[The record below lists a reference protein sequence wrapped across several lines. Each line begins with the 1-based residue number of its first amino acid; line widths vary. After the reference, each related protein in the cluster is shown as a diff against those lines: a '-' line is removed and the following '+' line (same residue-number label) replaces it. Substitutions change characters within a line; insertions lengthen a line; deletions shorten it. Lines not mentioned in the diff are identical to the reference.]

1 MTVTPLPE
9 RPNLEQLKRQ
19 AKDLLR
25 SARAGDATALARF
38 RILPA
43 FTRATDADLTRRPLA
58 LHDAQSVVAR
68 EHGFDSWNG
77 LRERVEELTLEFG
90 AAVEMFIQAA
100 TDGRADRAE
109 RLLALHPRIARANF
123 TTQLL
128 LGDAA
133 GVDAQLAGHAELAT
147 ARGGPRD
154 WEPLH
159 YVCQTAVGARSGE
172 REAGLVAIARRLI
185 ALGADPNLRFPWL
198 HHGVRRP
205 VLWGAVLTVHSLPLA
220 EALLDAGADPNDGV
234 TLTIAASAGNVAAL
248 DLLLAHGANVNYPW
262 ATDGSTPLYAILH
275 WSRTADGV
283 RWLLAHGADPDPV
296 FAANGETPLHVVAAD
311 WDVALAEELVTRGA
325 DISRRRADG
334 RTPYAVA
341 ELNGNREVAA
351 WLLAHGAAGDI
362 SPADRLVAAC
372 SRGDR
377 AAAEAMLAA
386 DPGLRDAIGP
396 EHYAA
401 FYRAAERND
410 IKAIEAL
417 LACGFDPNRGD
428 ESIGKTPLH
437 IAAMEGWPD
446 AARVLLAHGASMDVR
461 DNEFKGQPLVWAA
474 EGSRHRGPGSGPR
487 SRRPSA
493 ARRRFPCRLARK
505 LKSPPKRS
513 WRSSTTG
520 GDCHSHDGAFVY
532 SGAAPRKERRPCT
545 TFNPSPDPPTKTRSA
560 SGSTA
565 TVAWP
570 AWSSRLGWSGRSGTA
585 ALRRP
590 SRWPPTAKASSTR

>member
-9 RPNLEQLKRQ
+9 RPNLDQLKRQ

-25 SARAGDATALARF
+25 DARANETAALARF

-43 FTRATDADLTRRPLA
+43 FTRVSDADLARRTLA
-58 LHDAQSVVAR
+58 LHDAQSVIAR
-68 EHGFDSWNG
+68 EHGFDSWNL
-77 LRERVEELTLEFG
+77 LRERVEELTLEFA
-90 AAVEMFIQAA
+90 AAVDLFVQAA
-100 TDGRADRAE
+100 TDGRGDRTE
-109 RLLALHPRIARANF
+109 RLLELHPGIARANF
-123 TTQLL
+123 TTELL

-133 GVDAQLAGHAELAT
+133 AVDARLAGDPRLAT

-159 YVCQTAVGARSGE
+159 YVCQTAVGARPGE
-172 REAGLVAIARRLI
+172 RETGLVAIARRLI

-205 VLWGAVLTVHSLPLA
+205 VLWGAVLTVRSLPLA

-248 DLLLAHGANVNYPW
+248 DLLRAHGADVNHPW

-275 WSRTADGV
+275 WSRTDDGV

-311 WDVALAEELVTRGA
+311 WDAALAGELVGRGA
-325 DISRRRADG
+325 DIARPRADG

-351 WLLAHGAAGDI
+351 WLLAHGASGDL
-362 SPADRLVAAC
+362 SAADRLVAAC

-377 AAAEAMLAA
+377 ETAAAMLAA
-386 DPGLRDAIGP
+386 DPDLRGAIGA

-410 IKAIEAL
+410 LQALEAM

-446 AARVLLAHGASMDVR
+446 AARLLLAHGASMEVR
-461 DNEFKGQPLVWAA
+461 DNEFKAQPLIWAA
-474 EGSRHRGPGSGPR
+474 EGSRGSRGGRDHAAVGRLLLEAGSPVDWQGGEE
-487 SRRPSA
+487 PSEA
-493 ARRRFPCRLARK
+493 ILEIVND
-505 LKSPPKRS
+505 
-513 WRSSTTG
+513 WRGLSL
-520 GDCHSHDGAFVY
+520 
-532 SGAAPRKERRPCT
+532 P
-545 TFNPSPDPPTKTRSA
+545 
-560 SGSTA
+560 
-565 TVAWP
+565 
-570 AWSSRLGWSGRSGTA
+570 
-585 ALRRP
+585 
-590 SRWPPTAKASSTR
+590 